1 MSRKQTEI
9 PTETVAAEEIYKTAR
24 AAADRDLAEMREKM
38 NLSNELGLIAGRIQ
52 AYKSIELLSEY
63 LGYKQLAKIIDNKEF
78 KKIPGITSIDDYL
91 EQLGIGRSTAYNN
104 LKIARTLTVE
114 EVKLLDK
121 VGFTRRDLLGYA
133 SLPDE
138 ARMEIRDGKVINLE
152 KADKEEIRK
161 VIEDIIL
168 ENKKVKEDT
177 DAEIRV
183 RDREI
188 ASKRELIKKQ
198 EKELALFEKQAL
210 VRGLTPDEDAFVKRI
225 EAYKIMAQGSLIA
238 MEPAEIR
245 NEFPDLSPRMRA
257 ALISSAH
264 YLKMQ
269 ILALY
274 DTLVTEVGDP
284 TMNPEL
290 LEDYSRWAEQNGFK

>member
-198 EKELALFEKQAL
+198 EKELALFDGKGHAL
-210 VRGLTPDEDAFVKRI
+210 ERLEAFVALLDTVNLDCSHAKWEARRAIVKTKRRP
-225 EAYKIMAQGSLIA
+225 AGGRTRTVQG
-238 MEPAEIR
+238 
-245 NEFPDLSPRMRA
+245 NSP
-257 ALISSAH
+257 L
-264 YLKMQ
+264 
-269 ILALY
+269 
-274 DTLVTEVGDP
+274 
-284 TMNPEL
+284 
-290 LEDYSRWAEQNGFK
+290 